1 MKKIIKQMKYGAL
14 IMLVSGSAFAV
25 GDNKGISKQIS
36 LWEGTLQS
44 VGGFAYA
51 VAFLIGVFLAVSGLI
66 NIKKYAD
73 NPQQNPLTKPL
84 IYFVVGAFL
93 MGLTAWNTM
102 ISETVIDG
110 QSTAN
115 KLGTYDDL

>member
-1 MKKIIKQMKYGAL
+1 MKGLIKQISAGAM
-14 IMLVSGSAFAV
+14 IMLVSGSILAAEN
-25 GDNKGISKQIS
+25 GLSGRISE
-36 LWEGTLQS
+36 WEATLQS
-44 VGGFAYA
+44 VGGFLYA
-51 VAFLIGVFLAVSGLI
+51 AAFLVGMFLAVSGLI

-84 IYFVVGAFL
+84 IYFVAGAFL

-110 QSTAN
+110 DSTKS
-115 KLGTYDDL
+115 KLESYEN

>member
-1 MKKIIKQMKYGAL
+1 MKKL
-14 IMLVSGSAFAV
+14 I
-25 GDNKGISKQIS
+25 KQIS
-36 LWEGTLQS
+36 AGSTIVLISSSVLAAGDGLTGQINLWEQTLIS
-44 VGGFAYA
+44 VGGFLYA
-51 VAFLIGVFLAVSGLI
+51 AAFLVGMFLAVSGLI

-84 IYFVVGAFL
+84 IYFVAGAFL

-110 QSTAN
+110 DDTKN
-115 KLGTYDDL
+115 KLDSYTQ